1 MSNRTKIK
9 TFEQTP
15 DIQNVQHM
23 KYNQMAKRLMPPEM
37 RKAFLQKVLDLPQE
51 GQLWDIKETFQDIL
65 KEIGKEKYHQVRLLI
80 ENNVKPIIQPQSK
93 I

>member
-37 RKAFLQKVLDLPQE
+37 RKAFLQKVLDLP
-51 GQLWDIKETFQDIL
+51 
-65 KEIGKEKYHQVRLLI
+65 
-80 ENNVKPIIQPQSK
+80 
-93 I
+93 